1 MTISGGVEYAATVGE
16 EKGVDVRIA
25 IDIMRT
31 VRKGLLDVALVFS
44 QDQDFSEVADEVRD
58 VAQEQGRWI
67 KIASAFPSSSTAS
80 NKRGINKTDWI
91 KIDQTLYDTCIDSHD
106 YRPSRSSSS
115 GH

>member
-31 VRKGLLDVALVFS
+31 VRQRLLDVALDFS
-44 QDQDFSEVADEVRD
+44 QDQDLAEVADEVRD
-58 VAQEQGRWI
+58 VAREQGRWI
-67 KIASAFPSSSTAS
+67 KIASAFPSSSAAS

-91 KIDQTLYDTCIDSHD
+91 QIDRTLYDACIDSHD
-106 YRPSRSSSS
+106 YRPS
-115 GH
+115 